1 MYVYIAT
8 GGDGGVNTHTVLDVT
23 GDDYDPLIYN
33 HFRGYITEVV
43 YQRYGKHGSISEIH
57 TVSLQQ
63 TGKW

>member
-33 HFRGYITEVV
+33 HFRGYISKVV
-43 YQRYGKHGSISEIH
+43 Y
-57 TVSLQQ
+57 
-63 TGKW
+63 

>member
-43 YQRYGKHGSISEIH
+43 Y
-57 TVSLQQ
+57 
-63 TGKW
+63 